1 LWNFLAAFSFLSFFM
16 FCVCCQGR
24 TSYLCGVKMWLE
36 VNNIIKTLTLPL
48 PCEGRTHQWNSCW
61 KMMWS
66 QKEIVY
72 AKLEGWLRIA
82 NLKAISLS
90 ALLSVS
96 LSVVYLAQNNAKT
109 KLSLHNN
116 RRNGVPQAA
125 FKYKYLQL
133 EQKNHQKAAAGQ
145 KVKSFLR
152 FTGNFPISP
161 CFSLSLSL
169 SFSLSFLFFSH
180 SLFIYLCPAHWHC
193 CWVWLVVVGT
203 CAKDLEP
210 RASC

>member
-1 LWNFLAAFSFLSFFM
+1 VEQLLKDDVIPKRRMSM
-16 FCVCCQGR
+16 
-24 TSYLCGVKMWLE
+24 
-36 VNNIIKTLTLPL
+36 P
-48 PCEGRTHQWNSCW
+48 
-61 KMMWS
+61 
-66 QKEIVY
+66 
-72 AKLEGWLRIA
+72 
-82 NLKAISLS
+82 NLKADFELLTLRQTLS
-90 ALLSVS
+90 HLSPLLSVS

-169 SFSLSFLFFSH
+169 SLFLFFSH
-180 SLFIYLCPAHWHC
+180 SLFIYLCPAH
-193 CWVWLVVVGT
+193 
-203 CAKDLEP
+203 
-210 RASC
+210 